1 MQVGHAE
8 KYSCV
13 LPVQPI
19 ELVLRLTYHMQQLKR
34 MLMSE
39 TIFTFPVRVY
49 YEDTDAGG
57 IVYYANYLKFF
68 ERARTEWLRALGIE
82 QDLLLSK
89 NVAFVVT
96 QVLMNNKK
104 PAKFNELLTV
114 FSQISTLK
122 QASMIFDQKICN
134 SAGDEVCSAQ
144 IKVACIALQ
153 ESKARAIPADVAEV
167 LIRGR

>member
-1 MQVGHAE
+1 
-8 KYSCV
+8 
-13 LPVQPI
+13 
-19 ELVLRLTYHMQQLKR
+19 
-34 MLMSE
+34 MSDTVFE
-39 TIFTFPVRVY
+39 FPVRVY

-96 QVLMNNKK
+96 QVLMDNKK

-114 FSQISTLK
+114 SSQISTLK
-122 QASMIFDQKICN
+122 QTSLVFDQQIHN
-134 SAGDEVCSAQ
+134 VADDLVCSAQ

-153 ESKARAIPADVAEV
+153 EMKARAIPAEVAEV
-167 LIRGR
+167 LKSVR